1 MNKETRAALERLEAQ
16 LLEIDQQQAQT
27 EQQRLDALLEDFLN
41 EPDFDEFIEPAPPQ
55 KRAVYQPSF
64 DDGKTR
70 VIGSD
75 QLKAYNADPFEDDLD
90 AYSDEVYEEPAP
102 ERLSGLLITAA
113 ALLLANACVLLWW
126 VFKLL

>member
-27 EQQRLDALLEDFLN
+27 EEQRLDALLEDFLN
-41 EPDFDEFIEPAPPQ
+41 EPDFDEFIEPPQ
-55 KRAVYQPSF
+55 PQSRAVYHPSYE
-64 DDGKTR
+64 DGKTR
-70 VIGSD
+70 VITSD
-75 QLKAYNADPFEDDLD
+75 NLKAYNTDPYDNDLD
-90 AYSDEVYEEPAP
+90 AYSDEVFEEPQP

-113 ALLLANACVLLWW
+113 LLLLANAGVLLWW

>member
-16 LLEIDQQQAQT
+16 LWEIDQQQAQT
-27 EQQRLDALLEDFLN
+27 EEQRLDSLLEDFLN
-41 EPDFDEFIEPAPPQ
+41 EPDFDEFIEPPQ
-55 KRAVYQPSF
+55 PQTRVVYHPSYE
-64 DDGKTR
+64 DGKTR

-75 QLKAYNADPFEDDLD
+75 TLKAYNTDPFEDDLY

-113 ALLLANACVLLWW
+113 ALLLANAGVLLWW